1 MPLAP
6 RLCSLWRNLL
16 RKARVERDLDEEV
29 RSYVESLAEEN
40 EKSGMSAKEARR
52 QAMIETGGTEQVK
65 EQVRDVR
72 IGAFFE
78 TLLQDLRYGLRQLR
92 RSPGFTT
99 VAVVTLAVGIGANT
113 AIFSL
118 VDTVLLKMLPVQ
130 KPEQLFRLTSISKE
144 GKTNDAFSYPT
155 FKLLAENN
163 RTLSGVFAF
172 RPLGNVDF
180 VVNGKG
186 ELARG
191 QAVSGSYF
199 TTLGVKPVLG
209 RSIT

>member
-92 RSPGFTT
+92 RSPGFTA
-99 VAVVTLAVGIGANT
+99 VAVITLGLGIGATT
-113 AIFSL
+113 AMFSFI
-118 VDTVLLKMLPVQ
+118 DDDLLQGMPSQ
-130 KPEQLFRLTSISKE
+130 NP
-144 GKTNDAFSYPT
+144 
-155 FKLLAENN
+155 
-163 RTLSGVFAF
+163 
-172 RPLGNVDF
+172 
-180 VVNGKG
+180 
-186 ELARG
+186 
-191 QAVSGSYF
+191 
-199 TTLGVKPVLG
+199 
-209 RSIT
+209 